1 MKSFVAIVHTIA
13 ERWFDHYAVYY
24 ISCDYTDEE
33 DLQRLET
40 RFRVHEFSKTFDGP
54 NHAIACR
61 IVSPCSSTVLM
72 PAGLRYSAVRKRDK
86 GTSTDVPFYS
96 EPSGTFFH
104 RTFSARAGPSSD
116 RQQLLIGG
124 STVNNRS
131 HFGGFQPA
139 SSVIY
144 CNPNCRKRPISEII
158 EIDDEP
164 LDLTV
169 SSTSTCAAGN
179 TENITAVIS
188 RDSTKSEDQRLI
200 HLEPST
206 VNVST
211 SNVQTSTYD
220 NRTLLSTGDTTTSSD
235 LSAPVS
241 NINLETAVSIPSVD
255 SIGLVSTPS
264 GITTSANLN
273 VSCEKTVDLT
283 SPLSIDTGSDDRSNT
298 SAVVGL

>member
-72 PAGLRYSAVRKRDK
+72 PAGLRYPAVRKRDK
-86 GTSTDVPFYS
+86 GTSTEVPFYS

-124 STVNNRS
+124 STVMDLPF
-131 HFGGFQPA
+131 HQHLLVLLEILKLLLLLYL
-139 SSVIY
+139 VIPQKVKI
-144 CNPNCRKRPISEII
+144 NAPFTWS
-158 EIDDEP
+158 
-164 LDLTV
+164 LL
-169 SSTSTCAAGN
+169 
-179 TENITAVIS
+179 
-188 RDSTKSEDQRLI
+188 LLM
-200 HLEPST
+200 HLLPMYKLQLMT
-206 VNVST
+206 IV
-211 SNVQTSTYD
+211 
-220 NRTLLSTGDTTTSSD
+220 L
-235 LSAPVS
+235 
-241 NINLETAVSIPSVD
+241 
-255 SIGLVSTPS
+255 
-264 GITTSANLN
+264 
-273 VSCEKTVDLT
+273 C
-283 SPLSIDTGSDDRSNT
+283 
-298 SAVVGL
+298 